1 MMRTAL
7 VAVLMAGLSS
17 VVVSGTAHAQLSTVD
32 CGPRGT
38 VARLETVL
46 LTANQS
52 LLCYREG
59 SATVRNFGPVL
70 GLATGE
76 SLVGI
81 DYRPANGV
89 LYGVG
94 NLGGIYTVAAQ
105 GSTAI
110 ATRVSGLVDM
120 TTAAPVQLAGFSF
133 GVDFNPVPDRL
144 RIISNFGQN
153 LRVNVDNGQTTTDG
167 SLNIPTFPGVVALG
181 SGAVAYTNNDA
192 SAATGTVL
200 YSLNNGLNQLLIQ
213 APPNAGTQNP
223 VGALNFDIDPA
234 TGFDIF
240 SVVQNGTTQS
250 VRGLASMV
258 TTAMG
263 GAVTTQIYSIN
274 LTTGAA
280 TPAANG
286 NFSNVGVV
294 GLAIPLVQGT
304 GN

>member
-17 VVVSGTAHAQLSTVD
+17 LVVSGPAYAQVSTVD

-38 VARLETVL
+38 VARLEAVL
-46 LTANQS
+46 LTANQN

-76 SLVGI
+76 TLVGI

-94 NLGGIYTVAAQ
+94 NLGGIYTLAAQ
-105 GSTAI
+105 GTTAI
-110 ATRVSGLVDM
+110 ATRVAGLVDM
-120 TTAAPVQLAGFSF
+120 TTGAPVALAGFSF

-144 RIISNFGQN
+144 RIVSNFGQN
-153 LRVNVDNGQTTTDG
+153 LRVNVANGQTTTDG
-167 SLNIPTFPGVVALG
+167 ALNIPTFAGTALG
-181 SGAVAYTNNDA
+181 SMAVAYTNNDA

-213 APPNAGTQNP
+213 APPNAGTQNT

-240 SVVQNGTTQS
+240 SVVQNGATVS
-250 VRGLASMV
+250 VRSLASLV
-258 TTAMG
+258 TTAANGM
-263 GAVTTQIYSIN
+263 VTTQIYSIN
-274 LTTGAA
+274 LTSGAA
-280 TPAANG
+280 TPVANG